1 MKTYSPKPEHI
12 ERRWYVI
19 DASDVVLGR
28 LASEAAAIL
37 RGKHKPIFAPHMD
50 TGDNVIIVNA
60 GKVAL
65 TGGKEMKKMAYRHSG
80 YPGGITGTRYDKLM
94 AERPKFV
101 VEKAIRGML
110 PKNRIGRAMFKKL
123 HVVEGPEHPHSAQ
136 QPVAYELGKPPVW
149 EGIPEPKPR
158 VVREPKKKPA
168 AVPAPAT
175 KATATKPPAKP
186 ASKPAAK
193 RSAAKPKATARKTTA
208 KKPTTAK
215 AATTAADAP
224 GTKAKTPRRRA
235 KKTEGED
242 A

>member
-50 TGDNVIIVNA
+50 TGDNLIIVNA

-65 TGGKEMKKMAYRHSG
+65 TGGKEMKKMSYRHSG

-158 VVREPKKKPA
+158 VVREPKKKPDA
-168 AVPAPAT
+168 KPAPAA
-175 KATATKPPAKP
+175 KATTATKPAAKP
-186 ASKPAAK
+186 ATK

-224 GTKAKTPRRRA
+224 STKAKTPRRRA

>member
-65 TGGKEMKKMAYRHSG
+65 TGGKESKKMAYRHSG
-80 YPGGITGTRYDKLM
+80 YPGGITATRYDRLM

-168 AVPAPAT
+168 AKPAT
-175 KATATKPPAKP
+175 KAATEPAAKP

-193 RSAAKPKATARKTTA
+193 RTLTKPKATTRKTAA

-215 AATTAADAP
+215 ADKPAAAKEP
-224 GTKAKTPRRRA
+224 ASAEKTPRRRS
-235 KKTEGED
+235 KKTDGED